1 MIGALCGDVLG
12 APYEINTVTFKD
24 FILLADNGRYTDD
37 TVCSLAIADSV
48 LSGRFDFGP
57 SLKRWGK
64 QFGVSYGNLFEA
76 WINSSI
82 EVNDSAGNG
91 SVSRVSSLA
100 WLASDLDQAMEWAA
114 ASAMTSHRHPHS
126 VDAACAVT
134 AATWL
139 ALDGWSKDDMAR
151 VIEAAIGYDL
161 STPLDTIRPGYGFR
175 FLAAE
180 TAPVALRAVIEG
192 MDFED
197 VMRLSISM
205 GGDADTIA
213 AAAGGVAE
221 VYHPIPEDMHEH
233 VMLRLPPEALEILA
247 AFDTRRRVAFDP
259 HIPSAEEIRLAV
271 ETISAVT
278 GRYRALITAGPPLSA
293 WKRSVRDMRRA
304 LARLS
309 NGIVR
314 MSMG

>member
-37 TVCSLAIADSV
+37 TVCSLAVADSV

-76 WINSSI
+76 WINSSS

-91 SVSRVSSLA
+91 SVSRVSALA
-100 WLASDLDQAMEWAA
+100 WLASDLEQALEWAA
-114 ASAMTSHRHPHS
+114 ASAVTSHRHPHS
-126 VDAACAVT
+126 VDAACAM
-134 AATWL
+134 AAAAWL
-139 ALDGWSKDDMAR
+139 ALEGWSKEYMAR
-151 VIEAAIGYDL
+151 AIEEAIGYDL
-161 STPLDTIRPGYGFR
+161 TTSLDTIRPGYGFR
-175 FLAAE
+175 FLAAD

-221 VYHPIPEDMHEH
+221 VYHPVPEDMLEH
-233 VMLRLPPEALEILA
+233 VMLRIPEEAIEILGV
-247 AFDTRRRVAFDP
+247 FDTKRRAASDP
-259 HIPSAEEIRLAV
+259 RTPSAEEIRQAV
-271 ETISAVT
+271 QTISAVT
-278 GRYRALITAGPPLSA
+278 GRYRAVIMAGPPLSL
-293 WKRSVRDMRRA
+293 WKRCVLDLKRT
-304 LARLS
+304 LARFVHE
-309 NGIVR
+309 IVR
-314 MSMG
+314 RTRG